1 VPAHEETLL
10 GTRIAQQIHRK
21 LRKSARMSRRLAR
34 LVRENQSVYNKQ
46 LQEGGMKKLRL
57 ALLAVLLP
65 IFSVGCM
72 SAAQHRQDVRDDTAD
87 RLTVGKVQRE
97 IRVGMTSAQVVEVL
111 GSPNM
116 VTTDEKRREV
126 WVYDKVATEH
136 AYSTSS
142 GGVLALILLGYAGGG
157 GAGGGGILPS
167 FSREAG
173 ASSST
178 QRTLTIVI
186 KFDEGNKVRDFA
198 YRQSSF

>member
-1 VPAHEETLL
+1 
-10 GTRIAQQIHRK
+10 
-21 LRKSARMSRRLAR
+21 
-34 LVRENQSVYNKQ
+34 
-46 LQEGGMKKLRL
+46 MKKLRL

-72 SAAQHRQDVRDDTAD
+72 SAAQHRQDVRDEGAD
-87 RLTVGKVQRE
+87 RLTAGRVQRE
-97 IRVGMTSAQVVEVL
+97 IRVGMTSAQVVGVL

-142 GGVLALILLGYAGGG
+142 GGVLALILAGVGNV
-157 GAGGGGILPS
+157 GGGILPS
-167 FSREAG
+167 FSSSAG
-173 ASSST
+173 ASAST

-186 KFDEGNKVRDFA
+186 MFDEGNKVRDFA

>member
-1 VPAHEETLL
+1 
-10 GTRIAQQIHRK
+10 
-21 LRKSARMSRRLAR
+21 
-34 LVRENQSVYNKQ
+34 
-46 LQEGGMKKLRL
+46 MKKLRL

-72 SAAQHRQDVRDDTAD
+72 SAAQHRRDVRDETPD
-87 RLTVGKVQRE
+87 RLTVGKVERE

-136 AYSTSS
+136 AYSSSS
-142 GGVLALILLGYAGGG
+142 GGVLALILAGVGNV
-157 GAGGGGILPS
+157 GGGILPS
-167 FSREAG
+167 FSSSAG

-186 KFDEGNKVRDFA
+186 MFDEGNKVRDFA

>member
-1 VPAHEETLL
+1 
-10 GTRIAQQIHRK
+10 
-21 LRKSARMSRRLAR
+21 
-34 LVRENQSVYNKQ
+34 
-46 LQEGGMKKLRL
+46 MKKLRL

-65 IFSVGCM
+65 IFGVGCM

-97 IRVGMTSAQVVEVL
+97 IRVGMTTAQVVEVL
-111 GSPNM
+111 GSPHM

-142 GGVLALILLGYAGGG
+142 GGVLALILA
-157 GAGGGGILPS
+157 GAGNVAGGILPS
-167 FSREAG
+167 FSSSAG

-186 KFDEGNKVRDFA
+186 MFDEGNKVRDFA